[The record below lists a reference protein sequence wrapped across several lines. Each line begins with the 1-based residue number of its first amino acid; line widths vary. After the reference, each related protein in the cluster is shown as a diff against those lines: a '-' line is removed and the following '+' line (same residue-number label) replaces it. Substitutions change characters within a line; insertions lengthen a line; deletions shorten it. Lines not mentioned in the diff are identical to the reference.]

1 MTVRENKRS
10 RLRGLAPAL
19 VVGLCAFAGTAQAQ
33 FFGDRFYNNEG
44 GGFFGDQQ
52 RNQRYQRPRE
62 DFSFP
67 FGDRDRDRF
76 IRPAPPPADYSKAPP
91 PRKLDTPPTTSIV
104 VIGDSMADWLAY
116 GLDETYSDQQDT
128 GVVRKVRPTSG
139 LIRYDA
145 KNDTLDWSQAVKDTL
160 AGEKPNAIVVMLGLN
175 DRVPLK
181 ERVVPKPVPPK
192 PGEAQAPGPG
202 QAAQGQAAQGQAS
215 GPGQTQGTS
224 GQPQAQTQG
233 QAPGQGQPQAQ
244 PQGQA
249 QSPAQGP
256 APAAAQAPQAPP
268 QPVVTGV
275 DTEGGARPGSA
286 QPVIPGAT
294 YEFHTDKWAEL
305 YGRRIDEMITA
316 LKAKGVPILWV
327 GLPALRGTKS
337 TGEMAYLDEIFRERA
352 DKAGIAYIDI
362 WDGFVDEQ
370 GRYTVQGPDFE
381 GQTRKLRTPDGVFFT
396 RAGAVKLASY
406 VDQELRRVM
415 AKGVTPVALPVPDAT
430 APKPAATVG
439 THPDVGPV
447 VPLVSG
453 AGGEGGDL
461 LGSGKPAQVTSTDPV
476 AAKVLT
482 RGDAISAP
490 TGRADDFT
498 WPHRGPDANA
508 ASSDTGPPPAPQ
520 QAAPAVPAPK
530 KGADGKAADAK
541 AADAKAT
548 DAKGSNAKA
557 SDAKTGDAKTGDA
570 KTGDAKTKP
579 APDQATPR
587 PRRAPSASLDGAPRP
602 PKDVGGGF

>member
-33 FFGDRFYNNEG
+33 FFGDRYYNNNE

-52 RNQRYQRPRE
+52 RYQRYQRPRE

-104 VIGDSMADWLAY
+104 VIGDAMADWLAY

-139 LIRYDA
+139 LVRYDA

-160 AGEKPNAIVVMLGLN
+160 AAEKPNAIVVMLGLN
-175 DRVPLK
+175 DRVALK
-181 ERVVPKPVPPK
+181 ERVAPKPVPPK
-192 PGEAQAPGPG
+192 PGEAQAPSQGQAAQGQATQG

-233 QAPGQGQPQAQ
+233 QAPSQASGQGQPQAQ
-244 PQGQA
+244 PQSQV
-249 QSPAQGP
+249 QGP
-256 APAAAQAPQAPP
+256 APAQAPKAPP

-275 DTEGGARPGSA
+275 DTEGGAQPGSA

-337 TGEMAYLDEIFRERA
+337 TGEMAYLDEVFRERA

-415 AKGVTPVALPVPDAT
+415 AKGVVPVALPAPSAPDTT
-430 APKPAATVG
+430 APKPATTVG

-490 TGRADDFT
+490 TGRADDFA

-520 QAAPAVPAPK
+520 QAAPAAPAPK

-557 SDAKTGDAKTGDA
+557 SDAKTR
-570 KTGDAKTKP
+570 P
-579 APDQATPR
+579 AADQATPR
-587 PRRAPSASLDGAPRP
+587 PRHAPSASLDGAPRP